1 MDIKYFGVSS
11 FLIKSKDA
19 KLVTDPFDSYIGY
32 KLPKT
37 DANIVTISHDHKDHN
52 NVSAVEGNPL
62 VINMPGEF
70 EKNEI
75 RVFGFQSSHGEDR
88 GNNILFKIEV
98 EGLSILH
105 CGDLGVVP
113 DEKFLETIGDV
124 DVLMVPVGGTY
135 TLNAEQAIELIKRIE
150 PSIVI
155 PMHYNYP
162 KLDQKEYGEKLAPVS
177 EFLKKMDRESV
188 VPIPKLT
195 IKKEELLEE
204 MKVIVLEI

>member
-37 DANIVTISHDHKDHN
+37 DANIVTVSHGHKDHN
-52 NVSAVEGNPL
+52 NVSAVDGNPL

-75 RVFGFQSSHGEDR
+75 RVFGFQSSHGGDR
-88 GNNILFKIEV
+88 GENILYKIEAD
-98 EGLSILH
+98 GLSVLH
-105 CGDLGVVP
+105 CGDLGIVP
-113 DEKFLETIGDV
+113 EEKFIESIGDV
-124 DVLMVPVGGTY
+124 DILMVPVGGTY
-135 TLNAEQAIELIKRIE
+135 TLNAEQAVELIKRVE

-162 KLDQKEYGEKLAPVS
+162 KLDQKEYGGKLAPVS
-177 EFLKKMDRESV
+177 EFLKKMDRENI
-188 VPIPKLT
+188 VPISKLAV
-195 IKKEELLEE
+195 KKEELLEE
-204 MKVIVLEI
+204 MKVIVLEV